1 MKELGKPG
9 GSVTP
14 DHDTHRVRRLFAKAV
29 DSQRGESAVEII
41 GAERE
46 MRISTVNVSGSEGT
60 LRIEGQM
67 HLQVAATEPGAG
79 ALEGRPLN
87 DPEAEKIL
95 IESERPR

>member
-1 MKELGKPG
+1 LGKPG

-79 ALEGRPLN
+79 TLEGRRSM
-87 DPEAEKIL
+87 IL
-95 IESERPR
+95 RPKRF